1 MINAQA
7 LLTRPFPVLKQAY
20 TEKDA
25 ILYALS
31 LGYGS
36 DPVDPAQIQY
46 VYEKNLQVVPSFVA
60 VLCAPG
66 FWLADPSLGANT
78 AMIVHAE
85 HAIEFVRPLA
95 PAGQLRGETSVVEVI
110 DRGAGKGAMIV
121 SERLI
126 KDDASNELLARIVQ
140 HTLCRGDGGFSG
152 IEPAP
157 RAASV
162 KAQLAD
168 EAPADWVVTLPTLP
182 QAALLY
188 RLFADLNPLHIDPA
202 VAQKAGF
209 DRPILHGLCTYGVV
223 CRAVMQACL
232 GGDASRMHSLAGKF
246 TAPVVPGDNL
256 RIEIWKDSQNPHPH
270 TGRQA
275 LKIRCSVPERQS
287 VVFSNG
293 TAMVSLNFGP

>member
-7 LLTRPFPVLKQAY
+7 LLARPFPVLKQAY

-36 DPVDPAQIQY
+36 DPVDIEQIQY
-46 VYEKNLQVVPSFVA
+46 VYEKNLRVVPSLVA
-60 VLCAPG
+60 VMCSPG

-85 HAIEFVRPLA
+85 HAIQFLKPLA
-95 PAGQLRGETSVVEVI
+95 PAGHLRGEMSVVDVI
-110 DRGAGKGAMIV
+110 DRGVGKGAMIV

-126 KDDASNELLARIVQ
+126 MDDESNQLVARIVQ

-152 IEPAP
+152 VEPAP
-157 RAASV
+157 RSETLIAKVAG
-162 KAQLAD
+162 
-168 EAPADWVVTLPTLP
+168 EAPADWVVDLPTLP

-188 RLFADLNPLHIDPA
+188 RLFADLNPLHADPV
-202 VAQKAGF
+202 VAHQAGF

-223 CRAVMQACL
+223 CRAVMQACI
-232 GGDASRMHSLAGKF
+232 GGDASRMRSLAGKF
-246 TAPVVPGDNL
+246 TAPVMPGDNL
-256 RIEIWKDSQNPHPH
+256 RIEIWKDTQNPA
-270 TGRQA
+270 QA
-275 LKIRCSVPERQS
+275 AGQQNLKIRCSVPERQS
-287 VVFSNG
+287 VVFSNA
-293 TAMVSLNFGP
+293 TASVSVP

>member
-7 LLTRPFPVLKQAY
+7 LLARQFPVSKQAY

-36 DPVDPAQIQY
+36 DPVDARQIQF
-46 VYEKNLQVVPSFVA
+46 VYEKNLRVVPSMVA

-85 HAIEFVRPLA
+85 HAIEFIKPLA
-95 PAGQLRGETSVVEVI
+95 PSGHLRGEMSVVDVI
-110 DRGAGKGAMIV
+110 DRGVGKGAMIV
-121 SERLI
+121 TERLI
-126 KDDASNELLARIVQ
+126 KDDVSNELVARILQ

-152 IEPAP
+152 VEPTP
-157 RAASV
+157 RAESAKS
-162 KAQLAD
+162 KPTELNL
-168 EAPADWVVTLPTLP
+168 PDWVVDVPTLP

-188 RLFADLNPLHIDPA
+188 RLFADLNPLHVDLA
-202 VAQKAGF
+202 LAQQAGF
-209 DRPILHGLCTYGVV
+209 ERPILHGLCTYGVV

-232 GGDASRMHSLAGKF
+232 GEDASRMHSLAGKF
-246 TAPVVPGDNL
+246 TAPVLPGDQL
-256 RIEIWKDSQNPHPH
+256 QVEIWKDVPDRAKNSVHQSL
-270 TGRQA
+270 R
-275 LKIRCSVPERQS
+275 IRCTVPERKV
-287 VVFSNG
+287 VVFSNA
-293 TAMVSLNFGP
+293 TATVSMP